1 MRSGVLRILRLPGV
15 HRPWLSLASVVAM
28 TASYQASEAESA
40 HEIAQDVASRLVV
53 ETEPEEDDLLSHEV
67 QDPSRDL
74 FSFRAENVD
83 LKRVLAMFARS
94 NGLNIVPDLDIIG
107 DLTVDFRN
115 LPLDLAMKALLDAHG
130 FYFVKEGELI
140 RVRNVETRLFQVDYM
155 RIKRSGQ
162 GANSVQ
168 ISSAAG
174 SSGGSQAGGS
184 ASSSSGGEGSN
195 MVVTADSS
203 IDFWS
208 DLRMQ
213 LEELISPEGSF
224 SINSLSGV
232 ITVTDRHGYVLKIA
246 DFIDRVSRNI
256 VRQIDLEVE
265 IYEVKLSEQ
274 NKLGI
279 NWSRVSENLDTTFTG
294 GLIISEPRFGTFP
307 GSNSISISHNRGGT
321 SAVLEALQEQG
332 ELRVVSKPRLRTLN
346 NQPAVIRVGQDLP
359 VFFQTITTT
368 PSNPPVITTN
378 EEVKI
383 VTIGTV
389 LSVTPQISAEG
400 VITLDISPS
409 VSRLVRNEISAVTG
423 ASAPII
429 DIRQASSI
437 VRIRDGDTI
446 VMGGLVQDGST
457 ETVRKIPILG
467 DIPIVGRAFTATF
480 STEDKTELV
489 IFLTPRIIDPH
500 SLN

>member
-1 MRSGVLRILRLPGV
+1 M
-15 HRPWLSLASVVAM
+15 
-28 TASYQASEAESA
+28 
-40 HEIAQDVASRLVV
+40 
-53 ETEPEEDDLLSHEV
+53 
-67 QDPSRDL
+67 
-74 FSFRAENVD
+74 
-83 LKRVLAMFARS
+83 
-94 NGLNIVPDLDIIG
+94 
-107 DLTVDFRN
+107 
-115 LPLDLAMKALLDAHG
+115 
-130 FYFVKEGELI
+130 
-140 RVRNVETRLFQVDYM
+140 
-155 RIKRSGQ
+155 
-162 GANSVQ
+162 
-168 ISSAAG
+168 
-174 SSGGSQAGGS
+174 
-184 ASSSSGGEGSN
+184 
-195 MVVTADSS
+195 
-203 IDFWS
+203 
-208 DLRMQ
+208 
-213 LEELISPEGSF
+213 ISPEGSF

-294 GLIISEPRFGTFP
+294 GLIISEPRFGTLP

-400 VITLDISPS
+400 VITLDISPA

-457 ETVRKIPILG
+457 
-467 DIPIVGRAFTATF
+467 
-480 STEDKTELV
+480 
-489 IFLTPRIIDPH
+489 
-500 SLN
+500 